1 MDPIQRY
8 RWILTSRLKCFVLN
22 RVEQTQRELAASAAS
37 SQAVVRHLETEA
49 DSNQQLHIQ
58 VTQLRHQMETLR
70 LQATQ
75 WKTAADLLDREK
87 THLKQT

>member
-1 MDPIQRY
+1 MID
-8 RWILTSRLKCFVLN
+8 LVSN

-49 DSNQQLHIQ
+49 DSNQQLHIL

-75 WKTAADLLDREK
+75 WKTAADLLGREK
-87 THLKQT
+87 DHLKQT